1 MYCLR
6 RRGESLNATGS
17 VEEPILVAVR
27 FRSDREK
34 AGQSTASTEGTAN
47 FVSCVL
53 QVAQSVATYQEKD
66 GRDDSPNFAHVV
78 ACLSLGNACYTL
90 DHSDDAFSDNDE
102 GEQLQSLN

>member
-1 MYCLR
+1 
-6 RRGESLNATGS
+6 
-17 VEEPILVAVR
+17 
-27 FRSDREK
+27 
-34 AGQSTASTEGTAN
+34 
-47 FVSCVL
+47 
-53 QVAQSVATYQEKD
+53 VATYQEKD